1 VQSDSPIQQV
11 VKEHQPVDV
20 SAVPNAAALEKLGL
34 ERLKAELS
42 RHGLKAGGSLAERA
56 ARLFLLADTP
66 LAQLDRKHFAP
77 AGKK

>member
-1 VQSDSPIQQV
+1 MQADCPILLLRTPSSRCTHQLSVQSDSPIQQV

-42 RHGLKAGGSLAERA
+42 RHGLKAGGSLAE
-56 ARLFLLADTP
+56 
-66 LAQLDRKHFAP
+66 
-77 AGKK
+77 